1 MLAPARILR
10 SDQHVNCVFQARDL
24 SIRLLALTTPG
35 MSTRP
40 EHDHVQCVPES
51 QPIPTFAQVTAFP
64 PEVCKIVGVRLPR
77 FESWICHAKAQVS
90 AGRTS
95 RLPVFWNGA
104 PDRRLTV
111 QHAVQAGQR

>member
-1 MLAPARILR
+1 MIMSNVCPNR
-10 SDQHVNCVFQARDL
+10 SRFR
-24 SIRLLALTTPG
+24 
-35 MSTRP
+35 
-40 EHDHVQCVPES
+40 
-51 QPIPTFAQVTAFP
+51 IPTFAQVTAFP

-95 RLPVFWNGA
+95 RLPVFGNGA

-111 QHAVQAGQR
+111 QHAVQAGQRPACTPDTNFKTAPFPAAAV